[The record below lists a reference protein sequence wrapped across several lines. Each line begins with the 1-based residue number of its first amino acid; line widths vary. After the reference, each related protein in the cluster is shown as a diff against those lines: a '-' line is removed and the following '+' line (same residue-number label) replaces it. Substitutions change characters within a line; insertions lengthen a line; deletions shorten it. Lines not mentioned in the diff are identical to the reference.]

1 MPAKVAKR
9 RVMDEEEIKNA
20 LLKRAIGFECDEIV
34 EEYVTDEKGNAVLSK
49 RKVTKKFNPPDVS
62 ALRFLLEQSSLCD
75 DDISNMTDEQ
85 LEKEKERLLQLL
97 KEKEKKDE
105 NANL

>member
-1 MPAKVAKR
+1 
-9 RVMDEEEIKNA
+9 MDEEEIKNA

-62 ALRFLLEQSSLCD
+62 AVRFLLEQSSLCD